1 MTAPA
6 WQCGRFALRLERVH
20 VMGVLNVT
28 PDSFSDGGR
37 YAALDAAL
45 AQAQALVEQ
54 GADILDVGGESTR
67 PGAAPV
73 PPEVERERVLP
84 LLRELRG
91 LPVPVSVDT
100 SQPALMRAALELGV
114 SIVNDVRSLRAP
126 GALAAVRD
134 SGCGVVLMHLR
145 GEPATMQQQPEYAD
159 VVAEVRQWL
168 ARRLEEVEAAGV
180 AAARVALDPG
190 FGFGK
195 THVHN
200 LALLAALDRLCPPQR
215 PLLVGL
221 SRKSSLGRLTGRPPG
236 ERLAASLAAALLAAD
251 AGARVVRVHDVAAT
265 RDALAVW
272 ESVRGAQRGGQGPA
286 PVGVQRT
293 EQERA

>member
-1 MTAPA
+1 
-6 WQCGRFALRLERVH
+6 
-20 VMGVLNVT
+20 MGVLNVT

-37 YAALDAAL
+37 FAALDAAL
-45 AQAQALVEQ
+45 ERARAMIEQ

-84 LLRELRG
+84 VLRELRG
-91 LPVPVSVDT
+91 VPVPVSVDT
-100 SQPALMRAALELGV
+100 SQPELMRAALDLGA
-114 SIVNDVRSLRAP
+114 SIVNDVRSLRVP
-126 GALAAVRD
+126 GALEAVRD
-134 SGCGVVLMHLR
+134 SGCGVVLMHLL
-145 GEPATMQQQPEYAD
+145 GEPATMQRQPEYGD
-159 VVAEVRQWL
+159 VVAEVRDWL
-168 ARRLEEVEAAGV
+168 ARRLAEVAGAGV
-180 AAARVALDPG
+180 DPARIALDPG

-200 LALLAALDRLCPPQR
+200 LALLAALDRVCPAHPAQR

-221 SRKSSLGRLTGRPPG
+221 SRKTSLGRLTGRPVG

-251 AGARVVRVHDVAAT
+251 GGARVVRVHDVAPT

-272 ESVRGAQRGGQGPA
+272 ESVRQAQQTAQQPAQQPA
-286 PVGVQRT
+286 PLSMPPWANNR
-293 EQERA
+293 EQA